1 MTWDRGHSEIY
12 EFLGLDVEVVEPGV
26 AVGTMEVTERH
37 FSKAQRMHGGLVFV
51 VFDTVMGRAI
61 ASILEPGTDIATI
74 EISQRFIRM
83 VYPGELRVE
92 AHVVHPGRKVVQV
105 EGKATEYRG
114 KLAATAAGAFIV
126 LG

>member
-1 MTWDRGHSEIY
+1 MPDERPASPIY
-12 EFLGLDVEVVEPGV
+12 EFLGLESEVVEPGI
-26 AVGTMEVTERH
+26 AIGRMIVTEKH
-37 FSKAQRMHGGLVFV
+37 FSRAQRMHGGLVFV
-51 VFDTVMGRAI
+51 VFDSVMGLAV
-61 ASILEPGTDIATI
+61 ASIQEPGTDLATI

-105 EGKATEYRG
+105 RGEAWEYRG

-126 LG
+126 LD